1 MCNKEQLVGY
11 LYDDLSAPDRAAFE
25 AHVAG
30 CADCQQELGDLRRTR
45 QQLTSWAPREPE
57 FNFRVVRGA
66 VEPPRRRLA
75 FVPQWGLAAAASLL
89 VAAGAAAI
97 ANVEIRRTADGF
109 VVRTGWA
116 RPSATATTAAAQ
128 PVGPT
133 AAQIA
138 ASEQLKTEVEIL
150 SRRLQGIEQA
160 QAQQLARTAVA
171 LKPGVTA
178 TELRQILAE
187 TESRQRQ
194 EMAIQLKQVW
204 TDITAVR
211 ANDLARVQQTL
222 GQAQNLTNYQLRQQR
237 SSIDEYLRTVSQ
249 QK

>member
-11 LYDDLSAPDRAAFE
+11 LYDDLPAAERAAFE

-30 CADCQQELGDLRRTR
+30 CADCHQELGDLRRTR
-45 QQLTSWAPREPE
+45 QHLTLWAPREPQ
-57 FNFRVVRGA
+57 FDFRVVRGA
-66 VEPPRRRLA
+66 TEPPRRRLA
-75 FVPQWGLAAAASLL
+75 FIPQWGLAAAASLL
-89 VAAGAAAI
+89 VIAGAAAI

-116 RPSATATTAAAQ
+116 RPSPATVAGDAQ
-128 PVGPT
+128 PAGPT

-138 ASEQLKTEVEIL
+138 ASEQLTTELEIL
-150 SRRLQGIEQA
+150 RRRLHEIEQT
-160 QAQQLARTAVA
+160 QAQQIARTSVSV
-171 LKPGVTA
+171 KPGVTA
-178 TELRQILAE
+178 AELRQILSE

-194 EMAIQLKQVW
+194 EMAMQLKQVW

-211 ANDLARVQQTL
+211 ANDLARVRQTL